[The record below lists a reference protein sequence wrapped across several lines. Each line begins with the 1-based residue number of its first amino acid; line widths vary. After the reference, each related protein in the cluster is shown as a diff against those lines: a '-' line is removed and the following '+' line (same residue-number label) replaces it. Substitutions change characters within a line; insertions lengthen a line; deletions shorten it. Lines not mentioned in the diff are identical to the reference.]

1 MNYGFVLRFTGVQR
15 HKYTKGVTFMKKLT
29 SILAALF
36 LASALSA
43 QTVAV
48 WGFDSD
54 TFCLENKTAVMSDLL
69 IDELVGINGITVVE
83 RNRLDDVIRE
93 LDFQNGIYTD
103 PQSVKSVGKMV
114 NADCVITGNTTI
126 IDGDLLVTAR
136 LIEVE
141 TAKILY
147 TSKMQCSTWKEFY
160 QKLPKF
166 AQECVNK
173 IPSPN
178 RFLGK
183 WICDLDDESYEITFK
198 GNKTCEITTS
208 SEAMSGTYSYGKDKY
223 SGGDMLKVNAR
234 AKSSK
239 SKIAWSSL
247 CTFTSDDYSSFNIQI
262 KNSENKTIR
271 ASFVKVE

>member
-1 MNYGFVLRFTGVQR
+1 
-15 HKYTKGVTFMKKLT
+15 MKKIITLFAT
-29 SILAALF
+29 ILVAAN
-36 LASALSA
+36 LSA

-54 TFCLENKTAVMSDLL
+54 SFCLENKTAVMSDLL
-69 IDELVGINGITVVE
+69 IDELVGIDGITVVE
-83 RNRLDDVIRE
+83 RNRLDDVIKE

-103 PQSVKSVGKMV
+103 AESVKSIGKMV
-114 NADCVITGNTTI
+114 NADCVITGNTTFL
-126 IDGDLLVTAR
+126 DGALFVTAR

-147 TSKMQCSTWKEFY
+147 TAKMQCSTWKEFY

-183 WICDLDDESYEITFK
+183 WLCELDDESYEITFND
-198 GNKTCEITTS
+198 NKTCEVKTS
-208 SEAMSGTYSYGKDKY
+208 SETMTGSYSFGKDKY
-223 SGGDMLKVNAR
+223 SGGDMLKVNA
-234 AKSSK
+234 K
-239 SKIAWSSL
+239 SKTSNEKISWSSF
-247 CTFTSDDYSSFNIQI
+247 CTFKSFDYSSFNIQV
-262 KNSENKTIR
+262 KNKEGKTIR

>member
-1 MNYGFVLRFTGVQR
+1 MKRLFTII
-15 HKYTKGVTFMKKLT
+15 TLFFFSFM
-29 SILAALF
+29 
-36 LASALSA
+36 LSA
-43 QTVAV
+43 QVIIV
-48 WGFDSD
+48 WGFDSNS
-54 TFCLENKTAVMSDLL
+54 FCLENKTAVMSDLL
-69 IDELVGINGITVVE
+69 IDELVGIKDITVVE
-83 RNRLDDVIRE
+83 RNRLDAVIRE

-114 NADCVITGNTTI
+114 NADCVITGNTTF

-147 TSKMQCSTWKEFY
+147 TAKMQCRTWKEFY

-198 GNKTCEITTS
+198 DNKTCEVETS
-208 SEAMSGTYSYGKDKY
+208 SETMNGTYSYGKDNF
-223 SGGDMLKVNAR
+223 SGGDILKVNAK
-234 AKSSK
+234 AKDSK
-239 SKIAWSSL
+239 SKITWSSL
-247 CTFTSDDYSSFNIQI
+247 CTFTSSDYSSFNIQI
-262 KNSENKTIR
+262 KNSEGKIVR

>member
-1 MNYGFVLRFTGVQR
+1 
-15 HKYTKGVTFMKKLT
+15 MKKLIT
-29 SILAALF
+29 IIASIFIAAT
-36 LASALSA
+36 LSA

-54 TFCLENKTAVMSDLL
+54 SFCLENKTAVMSDLL

-103 PQSVKSVGKMV
+103 SESVKSVGKMV
-114 NADCVITGNTTI
+114 NADCVITGNTTF
-126 IDGDLLVTAR
+126 IDGELLVTAR

-147 TSKMQCSTWKEFY
+147 TAKMQCSTWKEFY

-183 WICDLDDESYEITFK
+183 WICDLDDETYEITFK
-198 GNKTCEITTS
+198 DNKTCEVATS
-208 SEAMSGTYSYGKDKY
+208 SETMTGTYTYGKDNY
-223 SGGDMLKVNAR
+223 SGGDILKVNAK
-234 AKSSK
+234 AKGSK
-239 SKIAWSSL
+239 SKITWSSL
-247 CTFTSDDYSSFNIQI
+247 CTFTSSDYSSFNIQI
-262 KNSENKTIR
+262 KNSEGKTVR
-271 ASFVKVE
+271 ASFVKIE

>member
-1 MNYGFVLRFTGVQR
+1 
-15 HKYTKGVTFMKKLT
+15 MKKLIT
-29 SILAALF
+29 LF
-36 LASALSA
+36 TTLFFVATLSA

-54 TFCLENKTAVMSDLL
+54 SFCLENKTAVMSDLL

-103 PQSVKSVGKMV
+103 ADSVKSIGKMV

-126 IDGDLLVTAR
+126 IGGDLLVTAR

-147 TSKMQCSTWKEFY
+147 TAKMQCSTWKEFY

-183 WICDLDDESYEITFK
+183 WLCDLDDESYEITFND
-198 GNKTCEITTS
+198 NKTCQVITS
-208 SEAMSGTYSYGKDKY
+208 SETLTGSYFFGKDSY
-223 SGGDMLKVNAR
+223 SGGDMLKVNA
-234 AKSSK
+234 KSKGSK
-239 SKIAWSSL
+239 SKISWSSL
-247 CTFTSDDYSSFNIQI
+247 CSFTSSDYSSFNIQI
-262 KNSENKTIR
+262 KNSEGKTVR
-271 ASFVKVE
+271 ASFVKIEE

>member
-1 MNYGFVLRFTGVQR
+1 
-15 HKYTKGVTFMKKLT
+15 MKKLIT
-29 SILAALF
+29 ILTAILM
-36 LASALSA
+36 SATLSA

-54 TFCLENKTAVMSDLL
+54 NFCLENKTAVMSDLL

-103 PQSVKSVGKMV
+103 PESVKSVGKMV
-114 NADCVITGNTTI
+114 NADCVITGNTAI
-126 IDGDLLVTAR
+126 IEGDLLVTAR

-198 GNKTCEITTS
+198 DNKTCEVVTS
-208 SEAMSGTYSYGKDKY
+208 SKTMSGTYSYGKDKY
-223 SGGDMLKVNAR
+223 SGGDMFKLNAR
-234 AKSSK
+234 AKDSK
-239 SKIAWSSL
+239 AKLSWSSL

-262 KNSENKTIR
+262 KNSEGKTVR
-271 ASFVKVE
+271 ASFVKVEQ

>member
-1 MNYGFVLRFTGVQR
+1 
-15 HKYTKGVTFMKKLT
+15 MKKIIVFFVAILLT
-29 SILAALF
+29 AT
-36 LASALSA
+36 LSA

-54 TFCLENKTAVMSDLL
+54 SFCLENKTAVMSDLL

-83 RNRLDDVIRE
+83 RSRLDDVISE

-103 PQSVKSVGKMV
+103 ADSVKSIGKMV

-126 IDGDLLVTAR
+126 IGGDLLVTAR

-147 TSKMQCSTWKEFY
+147 TAKMQCSTWKEFY

-183 WICDLDDESYEITFK
+183 WLCDLNDESYEITFND
-198 GNKTCEITTS
+198 NKTCQVITS
-208 SEAMSGTYSYGKDKY
+208 SETLTGSYSFGKDSY
-223 SGGDMLKVNAR
+223 SGGDMLKVNA
-234 AKSSK
+234 KGKGSK
-239 SKIAWSSL
+239 SKISWSSF
-247 CTFTSDDYSSFNIQI
+247 CTFTSSDYSSFNIQI
-262 KNSENKTIR
+262 KNSEGKTVR
-271 ASFVKVE
+271 ASFVKIEE

>member
-1 MNYGFVLRFTGVQR
+1 
-15 HKYTKGVTFMKKLT
+15 MKKLII
-29 SILAALF
+29 ILTTLF
-36 LASALSA
+36 LTTILSTMLFA

-54 TFCLENKTAVMSDLL
+54 SFCLENKTAVMSDLL
-69 IDELVGINGITVVE
+69 IDELVGIDGVTVVE

-103 PQSVKSVGKMV
+103 PESVKAVGKMV

-126 IDGDLLVTAR
+126 IDCELLVTAR

-147 TSKMQCSTWKEFY
+147 TAKMQCSTWKEFY

-173 IPSPN
+173 MPSPN
-178 RFLGK
+178 RFFGK

-198 GNKTCEITTS
+198 DNKTCEVVTS
-208 SEAMSGTYSYGKDKY
+208 SETMSGTYSYGKDKY
-223 SGGDMLKVNAR
+223 SGGNILKVNSR
-234 AKSSK
+234 SK
-239 SKIAWSSL
+239 TSKVKIAWNSFY
-247 CTFTSDDYSSFNIQI
+247 TFTTDDYSSFNIQI
-262 KNSENKTIR
+262 KNAEGKTIR